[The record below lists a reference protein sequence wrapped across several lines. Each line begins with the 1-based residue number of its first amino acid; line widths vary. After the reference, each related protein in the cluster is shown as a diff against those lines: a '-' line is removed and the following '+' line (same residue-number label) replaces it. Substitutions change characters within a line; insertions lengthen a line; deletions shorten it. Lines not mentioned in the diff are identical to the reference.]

1 MSYYTIENQWK
12 QYFPKVYGYFFRRID
27 AKIDVEDLTSLV
39 MESFIN
45 ALNNPDKI
53 LSNPNGYLW
62 RVAHN
67 HLVDYIKHKS
77 KQPKTFSLDENFDI
91 VIDESL
97 ENHRSDHFQSK
108 VTDVM
113 QCVETNLK
121 GLEYK
126 IVQQVVMYDQKSV
139 DVAKDLNLKPENV
152 RQIVSRS
159 LKKLKAKCLDLWNT
173 HLH

>member
-1 MSYYTIENQWK
+1 MSYYTIENQWN
-12 QYFPKVYGYFFRRID
+12 QYFPKVYGYFFRRVD
-27 AKIDVEDLTSLV
+27 TKADVEDLTSLV

-45 ALNNPDKI
+45 ALNNPNQE

-77 KQPKTFSLDENFDI
+77 KLPKTFSLDENLDNT
-91 VIDESL
+91 IDESL
-97 ENHRSDHFQSK
+97 ENHRSSHFQAK
-108 VTDVM
+108 VADLM
-113 QCVETNLK
+113 QCVELNLK
-121 GLEYK
+121 GLEFK
-126 IVQQVVMYDQKSV
+126 IVQQVVMFDQKSV

-159 LKKLKAKCLDLWNT
+159 LKKLKANCLNLWN
-173 HLH
+173 LHAH